1 MGHRV
6 WVYNV
11 LATFAY
17 ELPVLFPRLVRLAT
31 KQMAVVIEP
40 EVLSDL
46 IVKISLVQTVEEV
59 RQYLLALDEDE

>member
-1 MGHRV
+1 M
-6 WVYNV
+6 
-11 LATFAY
+11 
-17 ELPVLFPRLVRLAT
+17 AT